1 MEVKLS
7 KDREIIEE
15 ALEIL
20 AEYMEASKVVY
31 LLSLLQS
38 GQDNYLEIR
47 ERLFAGE
54 TVESLAQKVEAYQ
67 QNKTNS

>member
-7 KDREIIEE
+7 KEREIIEE
-15 ALEIL
+15 ALDIL
-20 AEYMEASKVVY
+20 AEHMEASKVVY

-47 ERLFAGE
+47 EQLFAEE

-67 QNKTNS
+67 QKME

>member
-15 ALEIL
+15 ALNIL
-20 AEYMEASKVVY
+20 SEHMEASKVVY

-38 GQDNYLEIR
+38 GQDNYLEMR
-47 ERLFAGE
+47 EQLFAGE
-54 TVESLAQKVEAYQ
+54 TVESLAKKVEAYQ
-67 QNKTNS
+67 QKMK